1 MVVVAVTTPLFA
13 CSGPLSV
20 PMVSVP
26 LNVFA
31 PLQLLAVVVPKASE
45 NVLSAVRS
53 PPPSNGY
60 VVEIVLALDAGVNP
74 KIEDEAVMFS
84 VPLPFAV

>member
-1 MVVVAVTTPLFA
+1 
-13 CSGPLSV
+13 
-20 PMVSVP
+20 MVSVP
-26 LNVFA
+26 LNVFV
-31 PLQLLAVVVPKASE
+31 PLHVLAVVVPKASE

-60 VVEIVLALDAGVNP
+60 VVEIVLALDAGVKP
-74 KIEDEAVMFS
+74 KIEDEAVMFN